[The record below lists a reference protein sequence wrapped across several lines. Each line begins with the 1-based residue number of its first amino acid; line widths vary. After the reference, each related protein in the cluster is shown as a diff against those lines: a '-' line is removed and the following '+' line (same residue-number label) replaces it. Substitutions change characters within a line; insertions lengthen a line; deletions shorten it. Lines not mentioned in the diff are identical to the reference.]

1 MKVRVFKMEGCGF
14 CDDTIKILKKSKIPF
29 TAIEVS
35 DPEYR
40 AQIHK
45 LEQFFEDTRYPKLI
59 LEVGYSKSVF
69 INPQKGKNDNL
80 TQLGDNYFEYYN
92 SVDEIIE
99 IIKKHRDEIQTFS

>member
-1 MKVRVFKMEGCGF
+1 MKVTLFKMEGCGF
-14 CDDTIKILKKSKIPF
+14 CEETTKALKKGKIPF
-29 TAIEVS
+29 TAIEAS
-35 DPEYR
+35 DPDHRDHIYK
-40 AQIHK
+40 I
-45 LEQFFEDTRYPKLI
+45 EQFFEDTRYPKLI

-80 TQLGDNYFEYYN
+80 TRLGDNYFEYYN